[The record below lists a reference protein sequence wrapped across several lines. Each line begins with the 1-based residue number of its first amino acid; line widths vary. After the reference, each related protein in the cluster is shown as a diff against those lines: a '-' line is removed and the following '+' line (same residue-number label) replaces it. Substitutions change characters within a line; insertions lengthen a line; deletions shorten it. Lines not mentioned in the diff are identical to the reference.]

1 MNSNGESR
9 ATGDGEAWEG
19 VGRRASVGFEGD
31 ARDGVGIDA
40 AAACDEAGRPRLAP
54 LSTVGESTPLERK
67 LGSGSDDGAGDAWN
81 VAPAKAPAAPALG
94 MEVGWEV

>member
-19 VGRRASVGFEGD
+19 VGGGASAAFEGD
-31 ARDGVGIDA
+31 AREGVGIDA

-54 LSTVGESTPLERK
+54 LSTVGESTPFERK
-67 LGSGSDDGAGDAWN
+67 LGSGSDEGAGDA
-81 VAPAKAPAAPALG
+81 
-94 MEVGWEV
+94 